1 MPKKEYFLT
10 QEGFDN
16 LKKEL
21 ERLKTQELPVAV
33 KRVSKARELDKIEDN
48 QEFEAAIR
56 EKDILEGRIAE
67 LEEVI
72 ENATVITKK
81 KVSAVVEIGSTV
93 TVEVKGVHKTL
104 TIVGS
109 MEADPSQGKVS
120 HESPVGRELLGLK
133 EGDIVEIKLPHAT
146 VEYKIKK
153 IHR

>member
-1 MPKKEYFLT
+1 MKKEYFLT
-10 QEGFDN
+10 QEGFKN

-21 ERLKTQELPVAV
+21 ERLKNEELPAAI

-48 QEFEAAIR
+48 QEFETAIR
-56 EKDILEGRIAE
+56 EKDILEGRISE
-67 LEEVI
+67 LEDVL
-72 ENATVITKK
+72 ENATVINKN
-81 KVSAVVEIGSTV
+81 KVSTTIEVGSTI

-120 HESPVGRELLGLK
+120 HESPVGKQLLGLK